1 MSLSV
6 CVPAPSLPA
15 AQGEDPA
22 PMLGPTCAWR
32 WCHRR
37 LPPILSPGQRA
48 PESAAITP
56 PEALSP
62 KPGGSDE
69 EMEGERGTEARAG
82 AHPHTYLPSR
92 AAVIS
97 KAGQG
102 GQGRGAGPSAKPVRR
117 GALSGPLLLRE
128 GQVSSGLPSETQKG
142 KRRGALGSLLH
153 QPPHGSPT
161 PALLRG
167 ASSGLGALASQAA
180 SPGPGGLL
188 PSVANRC
195 SSTTCSP
202 GRVLRTSQCSLVYLM
217 GWLPGMSLGATVG
230 RGASNRAG

>member
-1 MSLSV
+1 MCV
-6 CVPAPSLPA
+6 CL
-15 AQGEDPA
+15 
-22 PMLGPTCAWR
+22 
-32 WCHRR
+32 
-37 LPPILSPGQRA
+37 LPPCLLPKGKTQPPCWAPPVPGAGVTGACLLPSAPVREP
-48 PESAAITP
+48 PESAAINH

-69 EMEGERGTEARAG
+69 EMEGEREMEARAG
-82 AHPHTYLPSR
+82 AHPHTYLPRR
-92 AAVIS
+92 AEVIS

-102 GQGRGAGPSAKPVRR
+102 EGAGPSAKPVRR

-142 KRRGALGSLLH
+142 KRRDALGSLLH

-161 PALLRG
+161 AALLRG

-180 SPGPGGLL
+180 SPGPAWLL
-188 PSVANRC
+188 PSVTNRR

-202 GRVLRTSQCSLVYLM
+202 GLVLRTSQCSLVYLM

-230 RGASNRAG
+230 RGASNQAG